1 MKNERD
7 EQFLKFYQK
16 YRYEDQVGYYEKRE
30 KEYEEAQNEFVNI
43 STILMILAAFMSVFG
58 SINVFGYRLWWA
70 VLAVVFPTVSAALST
85 YSTLYA
91 FERQGKIFQDAVHR
105 LYEAR
110 AKWLHIQPL
119 EEGGENPEAIEEYR
133 KAVEEYVGEVEKVF
147 MEERG
152 QWGLLGDDIK
162 SVEPPI
168 SSS

>member
-1 MKNERD
+1 MTRERY
-7 EQFLKFYQK
+7 EQFLRLYQR
-16 YRYEDQVGYYEKRE
+16 YRYEDQVSYYEKRE

-58 SINVFGYRLWWA
+58 SIDVLGYRLWWA

-91 FERQGKIFQDAVHR
+91 FERQGKIFQDAAHR
-105 LYEAR
+105 LYEAQ
-110 AKWLHIQPL
+110 AKYPPPPPQ
-119 EEGGENPEAIEEYR
+119 EGEQPEAVEAYR
-133 KAVEEYVGEVEKVF
+133 KAVEEYVKEVEKVF
-147 MEERG
+147 MEEQG